1 MWDPDIKFKCK
12 INVYGHAIVPVVLYI
27 QGKSRVG
34 FECPLKNL
42 FFVGVLGGCS
52 SFEFAFYTHIA
63 LAAGS
68 FKVEFLVHEEIY
80 SVLEMGPSSLLRP
93 RMVHDGLGRSRF
105 LLPQKKP

>member
-12 INVYGHAIVPVVLYI
+12 INVHGHAIVSVALYI

-42 FFVGVLGGCS
+42 FSEGVWDGRS

-68 FKVEFLVHEEIY
+68 FKGEFLVHVESY

-93 RMVHDGLGRSRF
+93 CMVHDGLGRSRF